1 MNIIVPKMAPSSF
14 AQNAVAHIRH
24 LIEVGELSPND
35 RLPSIREFAETNAV
49 SPATAQRV
57 YSTLRDEGLVVSE
70 HGADTRIAP
79 NAGGSRTEQSA
90 VTMFWSYAHKDDEN
104 SKGAVSALL
113 EAIKAEYELQTGTE
127 LNVFSDKGSIDWGND
142 WRKCIESALLNT
154 VFFVPVLTPTY
165 LKRPACLDEL
175 RTAYSFYKE
184 NGIERGIYPIRFV
197 NIERALTRFE
207 DDKLANLIGNT
218 QGINFYESGTRDP
231 ASIGYIEIV
240 SRIVAK
246 LICIDD
252 ELGSQYAAGEIG
264 QPLDT
269 RDGNGTLD
277 DLAEMEEALANQGSL
292 LSDLIDNMNLIG
304 KLAAQNSEE
313 IAESDRNGKG
323 FAGRLAIA
331 RAMAIEMRPIAEE
344 VVSYSGQFSKN
355 VQSIDRGVKAY
366 VSLCVAQDGCG
377 RSTQFEQGV
386 LTLVETGKLT
396 LEQCR
401 SFINVLNKTK
411 KLSRDLRA
419 PIGLVT
425 QGLDLFCSNERYFE
439 EWNDEIKLLAANGA

>member
-1 MNIIVPKMAPSSF
+1 MNIVVPKPASGGF
-14 AQNAVAHIRH
+14 AQNAAAHIRR
-24 LIEVGELSPND
+24 LIEAGELSPND
-35 RLPSIREFAETNAV
+35 RLPSIREFAETNDV

-57 YSTLRDEGLVVSE
+57 YSALRDEGLVISE
-70 HGADTRIAP
+70 HGSDTRVAP
-79 NAGGSRTEQSA
+79 NTRDGHTEQSA

-175 RTAYSFYKE
+175 RTAYTFYKE

-207 DDKLANLIGNT
+207 DDELANLIGNT

-231 ASIGYIEIV
+231 ASISYIEIV
-240 SRIVAK
+240 SKIVAK
-246 LICIDD
+246 LISIDN
-252 ELGSQYAAGEIG
+252 ELSSQYAAGEIG
-264 QPLDT
+264 QPIDA
-269 RDGNGTLD
+269 RDENGTLD
-277 DLAEMEEALANQGSL
+277 DLVEMEEALANQDSL
-292 LSDLIDNMNLIG
+292 LSELINNMSLIG
-304 KLAAQNSEE
+304 ELAAQKTEQ
-313 IAESDRNGKG
+313 IAQSDRNGKG

-331 RAMAIEMRPIAEE
+331 RALAKEMQPTAEE
-344 VVSYSGQFSKN
+344 VLKYSGQFSRN
-355 VQSIDRGVKAY
+355 MQSMDRGVRAY
-366 VSLCVAQDGCG
+366 ASLCSAQDDCE
-377 RSTQFEQGV
+377 RSAQFEQGV
-386 LTLVETGKLT
+386 LALVEAGKQAI
-396 LEQCR
+396 EQCR
-401 SFINVLNKTK
+401 SYINALNKAK

-439 EWNDEIKLLAANGA
+439 EWDEEIKLLAANGA